1 MYLHLINLIRIVYQT
16 PTILITNQLIKHLSM
31 SFVITDRR
39 KVNTFAVYSDT
50 NGQIPSF
57 MTRDT
62 ELFFEL
68 K

>member
-39 KVNTFAVYSDT
+39 KVNTFAVYSDK

-57 MTRDT
+57 MTRYGII
-62 ELFFEL
+62 L
-68 K
+68 